1 MLFPGQRWEQQRLAP
16 PHPPS
21 LRRPE
26 AWRGVRAAV
35 TNGSAKQGLT
45 PLLVQPAR
53 WGGGGMVCSTL
64 VPLFSRTT
72 CSVCTAAC
80 GTPGGNQTSESSRNS
95 QALLGS
101 GGARAGMEQWSWWPV
116 DSLPE
121 SQKEGDSRSVL
132 FGIKW
137 TAGFWQELH
146 TRGLSVPSD
155 PV

>member
-1 MLFPGQRWEQQRLAP
+1 
-16 PHPPS
+16 
-21 LRRPE
+21 
-26 AWRGVRAAV
+26 
-35 TNGSAKQGLT
+35 
-45 PLLVQPAR
+45 
-53 WGGGGMVCSTL
+53 MVCSTL

-80 GTPGGNQTSESSRNS
+80 GTPGGNQTSVESSRNS

-101 GGARAGMEQWSWWPV
+101 GGARAGMEQWSGWPV

-121 SQKEGDSRSVL
+121 SQKEADSRPVL

-146 TRGLSVPSD
+146 TRGLSVPNN